1 MPSESAS
8 PCDVSPPPQPQ
19 GRRLASGFRIVSLL
33 TIASRILG
41 MARDMAMAWAFG
53 AGPLMDAFTLAFRIP
68 NLARRLFGEGA
79 LTTAFLPVF
88 VRELELRGAEQARRV
103 ATAVM
108 LTLGA
113 ILLGVVVLGEL
124 FLGAAWLLTPPGSEG
139 RMLILLTAQML
150 PYLLLICLAAQ
161 AAAVLQSVER
171 FFWPSVLPILL
182 NVVWIAATLLAVRL
196 LEDPQSQ
203 IQGVAMS
210 VVLAGLLQCLVG
222 WWAMHAGGFHF
233 ARRWREALPQV
244 REIAAAMVP
253 VLFGLSIQ
261 QFNNILDNVLAW
273 GLARSP
279 QTTGPML
286 TLGSGR
292 AIDWPL
298 ESGTASALFYAQR
311 MFQFPV
317 GVIGIALGTVL
328 FPLLARHAERG
339 ELQQVGRDQTL
350 SLKLAA
356 AVGLPASVGLMLLA
370 RPIAVLLFQRG
381 AFTPED
387 AELTGQCIL
396 AYGGGVW
403 ATLGLIMI
411 HRGFYALGDRA
422 TPIRVGLYAVGINML
437 LNMLLIW
444 PLAGS
449 GLAWA
454 TTLAAIAQ
462 VGIALVVYQRAF
474 GLLDLADA
482 RRTLLRALL
491 PTVLMAAAC
500 WLTMQWL
507 PPGASTLSRLLAVI
521 GPFAASVVVYLG
533 AARMIGLSEPFLLL
547 SRGEPR

>member
-1 MPSESAS
+1 MNRDSATRL
-8 PCDVSPPPQPQ
+8 DDRPPQPQ
-19 GRRLASGFRIVSLL
+19 RRRLAAGFRVVSLL
-33 TIASRILG
+33 TVASRILG

-88 VRELELRGAEQARRV
+88 VRELELRGTAQARQV

-113 ILLGVVVLGEL
+113 VLLGVVVLGEIL
-124 FLGAAWLLTPPGSEG
+124 LGAAWLLTPTGSDA
-139 RMLILLTAQML
+139 RMLILLAAQML

-161 AAAVLQSVER
+161 AAAVLQSAER

-182 NVVWIAATLLAVRL
+182 NVVWIAAALLAVRFL
-196 LEDPQSQ
+196 DDPRSQ
-203 IQGVAMS
+203 IQVVALS
-210 VVLAGLLQCLVG
+210 IVLAGVLQCLLA
-222 WWAMHAGGFHF
+222 WWAMHVGGFHF
-233 ARRWREALPQV
+233 ARRWRDALPQV
-244 REIAAAMVP
+244 REIAGAMVP
-253 VLFGLSIQ
+253 VMFGLSIQ

-279 QTTGPML
+279 LTTEPML
-286 TLGSGR
+286 RLGASLT
-292 AIDWPL
+292 IDWPL

-328 FPLLARHAERG
+328 FPLLSRHAERG

-350 SLKLAA
+350 SLRLAA
-356 AVGLPASVGLMLLA
+356 AIGLPASIGLMLLA
-370 RPIAVLLFQRG
+370 RPIALLLFQRG
-381 AFTPED
+381 AFTPAD
-387 AELTGQCIL
+387 AELTASCIL

-403 ATLGLIMI
+403 AVLGLIMI
-411 HRGFYALGDRA
+411 HRGFYALGDRT
-422 TPIRVGLYAVGINML
+422 TPIRVGLAAVGINL
-437 LNMLLIW
+437 VLNLLLIW

-462 VGIALVVYQRAF
+462 VALALIAYQRAF
-474 GLLDLADA
+474 GLLDLPEAA
-482 RRTLLRALL
+482 HALLRTLL
-491 PTVLMAAAC
+491 PTLAMSAAC
-500 WLTMQWL
+500 WLSMEWL
-507 PPGASTLSRLLAVI
+507 PAGSSTLSRLLAVI
-521 GPFAASVVVYLG
+521 GPVTSAVVVYLV
-533 AARMIGLSEPFLLL
+533 AAKIVGLSEPFLLL
-547 SRGEPR
+547 SRRAR

>member
-1 MPSESAS
+1 MPHDSATRSEAG
-8 PCDVSPPPQPQ
+8 PPTQPQ
-19 GRRLASGFRIVSLL
+19 RGRLASGFRIVSLL
-33 TIASRILG
+33 TLASRILG
-41 MARDMAMAWAFG
+41 MARDMVMAWAFG
-53 AGPLMDAFTLAFRIP
+53 AGPLMDSFTLAFRIP
-68 NLARRLFGEGA
+68 NLARLLFGEGA

-88 VRELELRGAEQARRV
+88 VRELELRGTDQARRV

-113 ILLGVVVLGEL
+113 LLLGVVLLGEL
-124 FLGAAWLLTPPGSEG
+124 LLGTAWLLTAPGSEG

-161 AAAVLQSVER
+161 AAAVLQSTER

-182 NVVWIAATLLAVRL
+182 NIVWIAAALLAVRFL
-196 LEDPQSQ
+196 DDPRSQ
-203 IQGVAMS
+203 IQVVATS
-210 VVLAGLLQCLVG
+210 VVLAGLVQCLVA

-244 REIAAAMVP
+244 REIAAVMVP

-273 GLARSP
+273 GLARPLQGS
-279 QTTGPML
+279 TPML
-286 TLGSGR
+286 TLGSGVT
-292 AIDWPL
+292 IDWPL

-328 FPLLARHAERG
+328 FPLLSRHAERG
-339 ELQQVGRDQTL
+339 ELEQVGRDQTL

-356 AVGLPASVGLMLLA
+356 AVGLPASVGLMLLS
-370 RPIAVLLFQRG
+370 RPIAILLFQRG

-403 ATLGLIMI
+403 ASLGLIMI

-437 LNMLLIW
+437 LNLLLIW

-462 VGIALVVYQRAF
+462 VGLALVAYQRSF
-474 GLLDLADA
+474 GLLDLSDA
-482 RRTLLRALL
+482 GRTLLRTLI
-491 PTVLMAAAC
+491 PTLVMAAVC
-500 WLTMQWL
+500 SLTMQWM
-507 PPGASTLSRLLAVI
+507 PPGPSTLSRLLAVA
-521 GPFAASVVVYLG
+521 GPLMLAVAAYLSV
-533 AARMIGLSEPFLLL
+533 AKIIGLTEPFLLL